1 MGQWRRGSC
10 LGQGR
15 TGILQGPSSLR
26 VWVLTQGPHSLEPV
40 GREFP
45 ATLHSARTTNPRQ
58 CQGSTQP
65 SPALANSE
73 PLTHP
78 CQVVSRFWVTCGF
91 KGKLPEKP
99 CRKRLQRPLCPVT
112 LSILTLHA
120 GFQPRVLGRGRQEG
134 RGVGPINSYK
144 HVTHWPG
151 IQAWDLTSSPSFG
164 AALGNICRR
173 VTVFPEEPF
182 FVPRAPDSLRTRP
195 SVLPCQA

>member
-1 MGQWRRGSC
+1 MGLWRRRSC

-99 CRKRLQRPLCPVT
+99 CPKRLQRPMSSHLVYPYFARR
-112 LSILTLHA
+112 I
-120 GFQPRVLGRGRQEG
+120 
-134 RGVGPINSYK
+134 
-144 HVTHWPG
+144 PG
-151 IQAWDLTSSPSFG
+151 QSVREG
-164 AALGNICRR
+164 AAGGAWCR
-173 VTVFPEEPF
+173 PHQ
-182 FVPRAPDSLRTRP
+182 L
-195 SVLPCQA
+195 L